1 MKTKSLVGLL
11 IIALV
16 TVTSCN
22 QMKNSTLK
30 IGAVTLTTATD
41 TASYA
46 LGINMASNVKSM
58 GMDTINLQAFAKAFQ
73 DVYEDGKLQI
83 TEAESNPILQAYF
96 GTLMEKKAAAS
107 LAEGQTWLTEN
118 GKKDGVTTTA
128 SGLQY
133 EVLREGTGAKPVLT
147 STVKVHYHGT
157 NLDGSVFD
165 SSVDRGEPV
174 EFPLNGVIQGWSEGV
189 QLMSV
194 GSKYKFYIPGDLAYG
209 PRPPQGSGIAPNATL
224 VFEVEL
230 LEIVN

>member
-30 IGAVTLTTATD
+30 IGAVKLVTATD

-46 LGINMASNVKSM
+46 LGVNMASNVKTM
-58 GMDTINLQAFAKAFQ
+58 GMKDINLEAFAKAFQ
-73 DVYEDGKLQI
+73 DVYGDEKLQI

-96 GTLMEKKAAAS
+96 STLMEKQAAES
-107 LAEGQTWLTEN
+107 LAEGQTWLAEN
-118 GKKDGVTTTA
+118 GKKTGVTTTA

-133 EVLREGTGAKPVLT
+133 EVLREGTGAKPT
-147 STVKVHYHGT
+147 AASTVKVHYHGT
-157 NLDGSVFD
+157 TTDGKVFD
-165 SSVDRGEPV
+165 SSVERGEPV
-174 EFPLNGVIQGWSEGV
+174 EFPLNGVISGWTEGV
-189 QLMSV
+189 QLMSI
-194 GSKYKFYIPGDLAYG
+194 GSKYKFYIPGNLAYG

-224 VFEVEL
+224 IFEVEL
-230 LEIVN
+230 LEIVK